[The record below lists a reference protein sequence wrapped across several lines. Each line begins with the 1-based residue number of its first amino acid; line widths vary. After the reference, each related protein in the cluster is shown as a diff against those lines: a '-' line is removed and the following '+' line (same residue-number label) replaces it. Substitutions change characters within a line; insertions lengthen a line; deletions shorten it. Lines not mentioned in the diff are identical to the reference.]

1 MLLKNPT
8 IVVPLKYLSN
18 FWRSLEILLFN
29 CKVELKIWWTKYC
42 VLSVAGTDNANGN
55 NDGNNIKDTKLYVLV
70 VTLSARDNKKS
81 WKPLSKRFERSVYW
95 NNYKTKAK
103 AIQQI
108 EFVGQL
114 KKLDNTNANAE
125 SLSI

>member
-1 MLLKNPT
+1 M
-8 IVVPLKYLSN
+8 
-18 FWRSLEILLFN
+18 
-29 CKVELKIWWTKYC
+29 
-42 VLSVAGTDNANGN
+42 SVAGTDNATGN
-55 NDGNNIKDTKLYVLV
+55 NYGNNIKDTKLYVLV
-70 VTLSARDNKKS
+70 VTLSTRDNKKL
-81 WKPLSKRFERSVYW
+81 WKRLSKGFERSVYW

-125 SLSI
+125 SLFI